1 VAGDVA
7 FATGSIFDVEL
18 LSTGATDLLDATG
31 AATIATGAVL
41 RFVKLD
47 APRFVLGRRYTV
59 LSADAGRTGTFV
71 LSGPTRVSQFISVVA
86 EYDANNAY
94 LGVRQTSSFA
104 SAGGTPNQIAAATG
118 VDNAGNGALFT
129 AIAYLPDAASARA
142 AFDLVSGE
150 IHASIQGL
158 TFEDTR
164 FVREAVGS
172 RLASPGDD
180 REAIWF
186 HGYGAWGNWDGD
198 GNAADVDRDISGFF
212 MGADTVIADRF
223 TIGILG
229 GYGRAEI
236 EVGDRASEATAKDFH
251 LGGYAGF
258 GSAGAIQ
265 GSENAAGLSARL
277 GLANMWRDIS
287 TTRQVAIPD
296 YVRTV
301 TGDYDASVFQ
311 VFGELGYR
319 FDMGTVGLEPFGGFA
334 YIDVSSDGF
343 REQGGEASLANAE
356 DMDRQYWMSQLG
368 GRAYLGLPVGG
379 GRFGVTGSAAWRH
392 AGGDVNDRLAM
403 RFASGPAFAISG
415 VPIAEDAAALAVSV
429 TGKIRDRFEIDF
441 GYSGQIGGG
450 MQDHGVRGSV
460 LLKF

>member
-1 VAGDVA
+1 
-7 FATGSIFDVEL
+7 
-18 LSTGATDLLDATG
+18 
-31 AATIATGAVL
+31 
-41 RFVKLD
+41 
-47 APRFVLGRRYTV
+47 V

-86 EYDANNAY
+86 EYDAMNAY

-104 SAGGTPNQIAAATG
+104 SVGGTPNQIAAATG
-118 VDNAGNGALFT
+118 VDHAGNGALFT

-150 IHASIQGL
+150 IHAAMQGL

-186 HGYGAWGNWDGD
+186 HGYGAWGDWDGD
-198 GNAADVDRDISGFF
+198 GNAADLDRSISGFF
-212 MGADTVIADRF
+212 MGADAVVADRF

-229 GYGRAEI
+229 GYGRGEYHLD
-236 EVGDRASEATAKDFH
+236 DRASRARARDFH
-251 LGGYAGF
+251 LAGYAGF

-277 GLANMWRDIS
+277 GLANMWRNIS
-287 TTRQVAIPD
+287 TTRDVAIPD
-296 YVRTV
+296 YSRRISGSYET
-301 TGDYDASVFQ
+301 SVFQ
-311 VFGELGYR
+311 AFGEVGYR
-319 FDMGTVGLEPFGGFA
+319 FDMGTVGLEPFAGFA
-334 YIDVSSDGF
+334 YIDASSDGF
-343 REQGGEASLANAE
+343 RENGGEAALRSAE
-356 DMDRQYWMSQLG
+356 DTDRDYWLSQLG
-368 GRAYLGLPVGG
+368 GRAYLGLPVAG

-392 AGGDVNDRLAM
+392 AGGDLNDPLAM
-403 RFASGPAFAISG
+403 RFASGPAFEISG
-415 VPIAEDAAALAVSV
+415 VPIAKDAAALGVSV